1 VALALWTMVA
11 AGPLA
16 VACFGWCLLS
26 HQAPLPTRRAPA
38 IVRMEAEGDAP
49 ADEGGGDLISPG
61 DLERLRARISRI
73 QESGGALQTPSQK
86 LFEIATAKPPSSM
99 LRDFFATASPMVQ
112 QGMQDAVVS
121 LLGALPPF
129 EFDSQVTTTGDKMA
143 ALMLQLQM
151 TGYMLRNAEYV
162 LTLRKLLGLTTRSAA
177 EYRKAFDKL
186 DVDGSGTVERS
197 EVSTLL
203 EEIYGGTPPEFE
215 VNTFMRLFD
224 ADNDGVVSWE
234 EFASTLGVNDLDE
247 EGSVGDLDLLG
258 ALPPAADEDVP
269 TLPTPTLEG
278 KVTVELGDGNEVEVD
293 AAAYVGE
300 LKDEAQALRL
310 ELARLKNAEKQREEG
325 LANSISAYVGS
336 LPEAQ
341 LKTLTAGISEE
352 VVGAMRMLVEYI
364 LKAPGGERSLE
375 KDEQVTIEQDKL
387 QQLCLYQLVLGYNLR
402 ESEAK
407 GDAEDMIGR

>member
-1 VALALWTMVA
+1 VSASAVAMVA
-11 AGPLA
+11 SGLA

-26 HQAPLPTRRAPA
+26 HHAPIPTPRPA
-38 IVRMEAEGDAP
+38 TSFRMTADDDAP
-49 ADEGGGDLISPG
+49 SAKGGDLINPG
-61 DLERLRARISRI
+61 DLEKLRARISRI
-73 QESGGALQTPSQK
+73 QESGGALETPSQK
-86 LFEIATAKPPSSM
+86 LFELATAKPPSIM

-162 LTLRKLLGLTTRSAA
+162 LTLRKLLGLSTRSAA
-177 EYRKAFDKL
+177 EYRQAFDKL
-186 DVDGSGTVERS
+186 DLDGSGTIERGEIS
-197 EVSTLL
+197 ALL
-203 EEIYGGTPPEFE
+203 EEIYEGTPPEFE
-215 VNTFMRLFD
+215 VDTFMKLFD
-224 ADNDGVVSWE
+224 ANDDGVVSWE
-234 EFASTLGVNDLDE
+234 EFATTLGVTDWDADSDS
-247 EGSVGDLDLLG
+247 GVADLLG
-258 ALPPAADEDVP
+258 ALLPAADEDAP
-269 TLPTPTLEG
+269 TLPSPSLEG

-293 AAAYVGE
+293 ASAYVGE
-300 LKDEAQALRL
+300 LKDEAQSLRL
-310 ELARLKNAEKQREEG
+310 ELARLKNEEKQREAE
-325 LANSISAYVGS
+325 LTTSISAYVGS

-364 LKAPGGERSLE
+364 LKTPGGERQLE
-375 KDEQVTIEQDKL
+375 KDEQVTIEQEKL